1 MLETYM
7 KSGRW
12 SVGRLGLMVILL
24 ALLAGCAGVG
34 PGKVMVDRANYNT
47 SLTESWK
54 RQILLNIVKIRYVE
68 PLFFVDIGDIVAGY
82 TLEAGGSF
90 TFSRS
95 VFDMASASTFSEG
108 ELGLSGKYTD
118 RPTITYRPMTGAP
131 FRRGVMSPMPLVN
144 VMLSIE
150 SGASAEFLFR
160 LGVRSINGLRNET
173 FSSYGHIPSQP
184 AFRRVVDIIA
194 RLQYLNAMHVIAR
207 PAGQLA
213 ERQAGQQVGQQ
224 MAGPQLRP
232 CMLLGSP
239 KPTSEVNALVEELQ
253 TLLDLD
259 PTVREYVLVNAPEPG
274 SRREIAVQ
282 TYSLLQILATV
293 AVRVNI
299 PEEDVVS
306 RCALP
311 GVSDTSGDASGEGLL
326 SGIAVQSGA
335 TQPEAAFVAVKCRD
349 HWFWVDDHDIA
360 TKQVFSFLMLAFT
373 LIDDSSQS
381 LPVQVTIPA
390 Q

>member
-1 MLETYM
+1 MPG
-7 KSGRW
+7 KDIRSVRW

-184 AFRRVVDIIA
+184 AFRRVVDIIS

-207 PAGQLA
+207 PAG
-213 ERQAGQQVGQQ
+213 RQAGQ
-224 MAGPQLRP
+224 QLRP

-259 PTVREYVLVNAPEPG
+259 PTVREYVLVNAPEPRT
-274 SRREIAVQ
+274 RREIAVQ

-306 RCALP
+306 HCALP
-311 GVSDTSGDASGEGLL
+311 GVSDTSGDVSGEGLL

-335 TQPEAAFVAVKCRD
+335 TQPEAAFVAVKCRG